1 MNNLKIVYINLDER
15 LDRRNMMEAK
25 LKRHFDES
33 EFSRFSAHKGDD
45 RPCLIKKAELGCFLS
60 HQNVINNASDQAFT
74 LILEDDIIFP
84 AKFKNYL
91 VPLLEVVSKF
101 NPAEWD
107 ILFLTQMTNITNLA
121 GTYNLLNLKRHLKQK
136 GDGDDFQVI
145 DCKNYY
151 VSSCAAYLLNPKS
164 KTKIS
169 EILDVQITE
178 KYPLPIDLL
187 WMREIEQNRIL
198 CKFIFPYITGL
209 ESLAD
214 SSIQSNHQFSS
225 STLLEDQLNLFYVDT
240 DLERL
245 IEKYTSSDE
254 LISNNKE
261 QFLASQILFRR
272 LLY

>member
-1 MNNLKIVYINLDER
+1 
-15 LDRRNMMEAK
+15 
-25 LKRHFDES
+25 
-33 EFSRFSAHKGDD
+33 
-45 RPCLIKKAELGCFLS
+45 
-60 HQNVINNASDQAFT
+60 
-74 LILEDDIIFP
+74 
-84 AKFKNYL
+84 
-91 VPLLEVVSKF
+91 
-101 NPAEWD
+101 
-107 ILFLTQMTNITNLA
+107 MTNITNFA
-121 GTYNLLNLKRHLKQK
+121 GTYNLLNLKRHLKKK

-214 SSIQSNHQFSS
+214 SSIQPNDQFSS

-240 DLERL
+240 DFERL